1 MDTPSPD
8 NAPEQALEQ
17 QALEQQVL
25 ELQQQL
31 TAAHAD
37 NQRLQ
42 AEITYQQAH
51 ILRLS
56 HWLQGLQ
63 RDIQDVYNSVT
74 WLLGSRLTQLIL
86 AVLRRPPGP
95 TARDHVERVRD
106 NFQHWQQQFFS
117 ESDNATPLSFPWHEQ
132 QEYARWV
139 AQQEDMSAEQLAT
152 LQHSIEQN
160 ECPCF
165 SLLMRVEARSPQ
177 AGQLRRLQQAIASV
191 RAQSYVHWQLYVLI
205 PEHHRHLTQS
215 LNDADDRIHVLVSAS
230 DGRMTHALNQVLQAS
245 VTGEFC
251 ALIEGDDQLAPHA
264 LLQFAA
270 HLQRTA
276 SQPDVLYSDSD
287 HLDAAGQRCEPEFKP
302 DWNPDLFLSRYYFN
316 NLTFIRTALLKKIA
330 GFSADYPGYEIY
342 DGVLKLLAQQ
352 PTLRITHIPRVL
364 YHQRQ
369 ITPPNPAI
377 ACQAL
382 NAHLQ
387 RIQPAATATL
397 AAGGTLRVH
406 YPLPTHPPLVSVII
420 PTRDKVELLRD
431 TVTGVLQATDY
442 ANVQLIILD
451 NGSVQAETLAYLKNV
466 QADSRVTVI
475 KDKLPFN
482 YSRLNNC
489 GVCVSTGEVVALLN
503 NDLAMIHP
511 DWLSEMVS
519 HALRPEVGAV
529 GAKLYYPDDSLQHA
543 GVVVGLGGMAG
554 HAFKHVPKRLAGYQW
569 RPFAT
574 QNYSAVTA
582 ACLVMRRAVFNEV
595 GGLDEKNLPVAF
607 NDVDLCLKIG
617 KAGYRIVWT
626 PYAELYHR
634 ESASRGADTS
644 PRKFFRL
651 QRELRYM
658 RQRWGDVIAHDPC
671 YNPNLTVQYEDF
683 SLSWNSPERDL
694 ASAS

>member
-1 MDTPSPD
+1 MDAPPPD
-8 NAPEQALEQ
+8 NAPESTLA
-17 QALEQQVL
+17 QQVQA
-25 ELQQQL
+25 LQQQL
-31 TAAHAD
+31 TAVNAD
-37 NQRLQ
+37 NERLQ
-42 AEITYQQAH
+42 AQITRQQAH

-74 WLLGSRLTQLIL
+74 WLLGSRLTRLIL

-95 TARDHVERVRD
+95 TARDHVERVRE

-117 ESDNATPLSFPWHEQ
+117 ESDNATPLSFVWHEQ
-132 QEYARWV
+132 QEYARWI
-139 AQQEDMSAEQLAT
+139 AQQEGQSAEPLAT
-152 LQHSIEQN
+152 LQRSVEQN

-165 SLLMRVEARSPQ
+165 SLLMRVAASSPQ
-177 AGQLRRLQQAIASV
+177 AGQLHRLQQAIASV
-191 RAQSYVHWQLYVLI
+191 QTQSYAHWQLYVLI
-205 PEHHRHLTQS
+205 PERHRQLIQS
-215 LNDADDRIHVLVSAS
+215 LHDADDRIHVLISAS
-230 DGRMTHALNQVLQAS
+230 NGCMTSALNQVLQTS

-251 ALIEGDDQLAPHA
+251 ALIEGDDQLTPHA
-264 LLQFAA
+264 LSYFAA
-270 HLQRTA
+270 HLQQTA
-276 SQPDVLYSDSD
+276 PQPDIIYSDSD
-287 HLDAAGQRCEPEFKP
+287 RLDAAGQRCEPEFKP

-316 NLTFIRTALLKKIA
+316 NLTLIRTALLKKIA
-330 GFSADYPGYEIY
+330 GFSADYPRYEVY
-342 DGVLKLLAQQ
+342 DSVLKLLAQQ
-352 PTLRITHIPRVL
+352 STLRITHIPHVL

-369 ITPPNPAI
+369 IPPPDPAV
-377 ACQAL
+377 AYQAL

-387 RIQPAATATL
+387 HTQPDARATL
-397 AAGGTLRVH
+397 AAGDTLRVH
-406 YPLPTHPPLVSVII
+406 YPLPKHLPLVSIII

-451 NGSVQAETLAYLKNV
+451 NGSVQAETLAYLNNL

-475 KDKLPFN
+475 KDTLPFN

-489 GVCVSTGEVVALLN
+489 GVRVATGEVVALLN
-503 NDLAMIHP
+503 NDLAMLHP

-543 GVVVGLGGMAG
+543 GVIVGLGGMAG
-554 HAFKHVPKRLAGYQW
+554 HAFKHVPKRFAGYQW

-582 ACLVMRRAVFNEV
+582 ACLVMRRVVFNEV

-617 KAGYRIVWT
+617 AAGYRIVWT

-658 RQRWGDVIAHDPC
+658 RQRWGAVIAHDPC
-671 YNPNLTVQYEDF
+671 YNPNLTLQYEDF
-683 SLSWNSPERDL
+683 SLRWKSS
-694 ASAS
+694 